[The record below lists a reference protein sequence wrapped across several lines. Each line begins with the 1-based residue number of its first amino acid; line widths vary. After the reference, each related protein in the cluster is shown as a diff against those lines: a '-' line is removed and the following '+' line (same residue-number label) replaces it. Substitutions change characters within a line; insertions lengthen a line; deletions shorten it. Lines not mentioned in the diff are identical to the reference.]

1 MREIIFRGKRVDNGE
16 WVFGCLTQLQ
26 QDQVAIYDNRPCA
39 SSLRLWEY
47 IQLHT
52 YEVIP
57 ETVGQYTGLLDK
69 NGKKI
74 FEGDIVKDSKGYG
87 LVKWLPCNC
96 AFAVLELTTLDKS
109 KPIEEQ
115 DYYKLNCDKSMKLTG
130 TEVVGNIF
138 DNKELLND

>member
-1 MREIIFRGKRVDNGE
+1 MREYLFRGKRIDNGE
-16 WVFGCLTQLQ
+16 WVHGCLTQLQ

-69 NGKKI
+69 NGKEI
-74 FEGDIVKDSKGYG
+74 YEGDIVKAWSQGVSAIGEVSRRIDG
-87 LVKWLPCNC
+87 LWIIYPAYQKQTIWGLMPDKDG
-96 AFAVLELTTLDKS
+96 TT
-109 KPIEEQ
+109 
-115 DYYKLNCDKSMKLTG
+115 TV
-130 TEVVGNIF
+130 EVIGNIY
-138 DNKELLND
+138 DNPELVEPNENY